1 MDGCAEGQWGRLLSQ
16 PQRHTAHFTLSQ
28 PFINQDHRHYASLL
42 ERDSVDLL
50 RQTGAV
56 RLGQSVA
63 RWHTIHGNVRG
74 AAENRIE
81 ADTRGRHGQGH

>member
-1 MDGCAEGQWGRLLSQ
+1 MDARRGNGGVFFPSLSDTL
-16 PQRHTAHFTLSQ
+16 PAHFTLSQ